1 MTYSEYAI
9 YDLDNTE
16 AEIKSNVELAIQ
28 QQVNSI
34 SVPFALTKFCKLLV
48 KGTNILVSNAIDYPL
63 GISDTKTRNNAI
75 LNAIDNGAQKIDLV
89 LQNSYLNL
97 KKYDKLKQDISSNL
111 EICKKHNIEL
121 CFYLEYRIFTHQS
134 LIKACNMLYETGSIN
149 NVYVSTGHMLD
160 NIDDN
165 IIAVVLL
172 KQKTNI
178 NTIFSGNIWTEQHVK
193 TLIKN
198 NINHIRFNNIYS
210 AILYNKYL
218 LSK

>member
-1 MTYSEYAI
+1 MTYLEYAI

-16 AEIKSNVELAIQ
+16 AEIKSNIELAIQ
-28 QQVNSI
+28 QQVNDI

-97 KKYDKLKQDISSNL
+97 KKYDKLKQDIISNL
-111 EICKKHNIEL
+111 EICKKYNIEL
-121 CFYLEYRIFTHQS
+121 CFYLEYRTFTHQS

-165 IIAVVLL
+165 IIAVILL

-218 LSK
+218 LNT

>member
-1 MTYSEYAI
+1 MTYLEYAI

-16 AEIKSNVELAIQ
+16 VEIKSNIELAIQ
-28 QQVNSI
+28 QRVNVI
-34 SVPFALTKFCKLLV
+34 SVPFALTKFCKSLV
-48 KGTNILVSNAIDYPL
+48 KGTDILVSNAIDYPL
-63 GISDTKTRNNAI
+63 GISDTKTRNSAI
-75 LNAIDNGAQKIDLV
+75 SNAIDNGAQKIDLV
-89 LQNSYLNL
+89 LQNNYLSL
-97 KKYDKLKQDISSNL
+97 KKYDKLKQDIYSNL
-111 EICKKHNIEL
+111 EICKKYNIEL
-121 CFYLEYRIFTHQS
+121 CFYLEYRTFTHQS

-149 NVYVSTGHMLD
+149 NVYVSTGYMLD

-178 NTIFSGNIWTEQHVK
+178 NTIFSGNIWTEQHVR
-193 TLIKN
+193 TLVKN

-218 LSK
+218 LST

>member
-1 MTYSEYAI
+1 
-9 YDLDNTE
+9 
-16 AEIKSNVELAIQ
+16 
-28 QQVNSI
+28 
-34 SVPFALTKFCKLLV
+34 
-48 KGTNILVSNAIDYPL
+48 
-63 GISDTKTRNNAI
+63 
-75 LNAIDNGAQKIDLV
+75 
-89 LQNSYLNL
+89 
-97 KKYDKLKQDISSNL
+97 
-111 EICKKHNIEL
+111 
-121 CFYLEYRIFTHQS
+121 
-134 LIKACNMLYETGSIN
+134 
-149 NVYVSTGHMLD
+149 MLD

-165 IIAVVLL
+165 IIAVILL